1 MRFFNNMKDLFKIF
15 SLSNKCV
22 ALTTTSAFG
31 NLAYHV
37 DGGINVR
44 ERRVALSNTLKI
56 DYKRF
61 VFVHQSHSDRIY
73 KVEEKDFG
81 KGSNTFESGPDCDAL
96 YTYLKEVPLCI
107 FHADCVPIFFIDET
121 KGLVGIIHAGFEG
134 TLKRVVYK
142 SIKHVIQKENVDTAD
157 LKFFIGPYRRVDS
170 FKAKDSTKQQVI
182 EAGYAHALINN
193 NFDNGLAVKSDLFDL
208 GIDQSQIFDCALD
221 TVTNEDF
228 YSAHLVRIEP
238 NKTPVGRLV
247 SLIYLK

>member
-1 MRFFNNMKDLFKIF
+1 MKDLIKKLP
-15 SLSNKCV
+15 LSNNCV
-22 ALTTTSAFG
+22 ALTTTTALG

-37 DGGINVR
+37 EGGANVR
-44 ERRVALSNTLKI
+44 ERREALSRILEI
-56 DYKRF
+56 AYERF

-73 KVEEKDFG
+73 KVEEKDLG
-81 KGSNTFESGPDCDAL
+81 KGTVSFESGPDCDAL

-107 FHADCVPIFFIDET
+107 FHADCVPVFFIDEA

-142 SIKHVIQKENVDTAD
+142 SIKHVIEQEKINPSS

-170 FKAKDSTKQQVI
+170 FKAKESTKQQVI

-193 NFDNGLAVKSDLFDL
+193 HFDNGLAVKGDLFDL
-208 GIDQSQIFDCALD
+208 GIEQSQIFDCELD
-221 TVTNEDF
+221 TVTNEEF
-228 YSAHLVRIEP
+228 YSAHLTRINL
-238 NKTPVGRLV
+238 NKTPTGRLV